1 MNRIIL
7 VGNGFDLAHHL
18 KTSYADFINWYW
30 GEWGDKLRGAFSEA
44 IEDRLCSFKIKN
56 EVGLGYIANAWNG
69 GYYTKEDRFKPWNP
83 HMVTNLAKTDTNTF
97 EFTYKDYFFKEV
109 CNSVEN
115 KGWVDIENIFYDYLS
130 HKSQFAVETK
140 KVNDD
145 LDYLRENLVKYLTM
159 IEQSI
164 KPDILKSNIKKLLIK
179 PFVEEDFAIN
189 AKLKWYDIFD
199 QRFEYDDLMWEGLIS
214 SYFNKSDTIHYNI
227 HGVLDYV
234 SKHKSNGIKDNEVI
248 PDAFLLPDRTM
259 LLNFNYTQTADMYL
273 SDSPGVLINHIHG
286 DLSKPESIIFGYGD
300 ELDETYKTIV
310 NTNDNEY
317 LRNMKSIKYMESSNY
332 RELLKFIESDAYQI
346 FIMGHSC
353 GNSDR
358 TLLNTLF
365 EHKNCV
371 SIKPFYHEKS
381 DGTDNYIELVQ
392 NISRNFT
399 DMKLMRD
406 RVVNKTF
413 CEPLSKYNP
422 VEQSYYYYTDRIMNL
437 YQAIFNGEVVVAKP
451 VLLLA
456 LIDGIGQGIFKE
468 NKFVLNEWL
477 EDRYLKLMAE
487 NTSNSQFDRPMD
499 IANPF
504 LDLVTDGFLH
514 LLDKEMFAMKIT
526 PSKKWLKESIS
537 YAYFDYDLWI
547 LLQNQPWREKL
558 RNFIVEQKLTIKK

>member
-18 KTSYADFINWYW
+18 KTSYADFIKWYW

-69 GYYTKEDRFKPWNP
+69 GYYTKEDWFKPWDP

-97 EFTYKDYFFKEV
+97 EFTYKDYFFKEI

-145 LDYLRENLVKYLTM
+145 LDYLRENLVKYLTVV
-159 IEQSI
+159 EQSI
-164 KPDILKSNIKKLLIK
+164 TPDILKNNIKKKLIK
-179 PFVEEDFAIN
+179 PFAEEDFAIN
-189 AKLKWYDIFD
+189 AKLKWHDIFD
-199 QRFEYDDLMWEGLIS
+199 QRFEYDELMWEGLIS
-214 SYFNKSDTIHYNI
+214 SYFNKSDTIHYNL
-227 HGVLDYV
+227 HGVMDFI
-234 SKHKSNGIKDNEVI
+234 SKCKSHGINDNEKI

-259 LLNFNYTQTADMYL
+259 LLNFNYTKTADMYL

-286 DLSKPESIIFGYGD
+286 DLTKPESIIFGYGD

-310 NTNDNEY
+310 NINDNEY

-371 SIKPFYHEKS
+371 SIKPFYHKKS

-392 NISRNFT
+392 NISRNFK

-413 CEPLSKYNP
+413 CEPLS
-422 VEQSYYYYTDRIMNL
+422 
-437 YQAIFNGEVVVAKP
+437 
-451 VLLLA
+451 
-456 LIDGIGQGIFKE
+456 
-468 NKFVLNEWL
+468 
-477 EDRYLKLMAE
+477 
-487 NTSNSQFDRPMD
+487 
-499 IANPF
+499 
-504 LDLVTDGFLH
+504 
-514 LLDKEMFAMKIT
+514 
-526 PSKKWLKESIS
+526 
-537 YAYFDYDLWI
+537 
-547 LLQNQPWREKL
+547 
-558 RNFIVEQKLTIKK
+558 